1 VNLTREEDLKQHQ
14 AGELHRPNLAVLQSR
29 QGAAGLTTKS
39 TPESSHPECNN
50 DMESEIQRSEHTNR
64 LALDQE
70 HEAEAKNGH
79 AVQLME
85 NEIQRSEQ
93 TNSEAFGEECKP
105 EEKGS
110 HAGPLMK
117 ESGIQS
123 SEQPKPAEP
132 NGIDERRQSPHVVS
146 VKGNSPS
153 TKHKIVVFNEVSGF
167 SFNLSFFCS
176 ICCWNI

>member
-14 AGELHRPNLAVLQSR
+14 AGELHRPNLGVLQSR

-39 TPESSHPECNN
+39 TPVSSHPECNN
-50 DMESEIQRSEHTNR
+50 DMES
-64 LALDQE
+64 
-70 HEAEAKNGH
+70 
-79 AVQLME
+79 
-85 NEIQRSEQ
+85 EIQRSEQ